1 MQNTAITICE
11 SMTCLAYPVRSEIR
25 KDGVLELFY
34 KLGKITVISEELM
47 TAATVLGACGI
58 AFALRYMRASMQ
70 GGIEIGFSAE
80 VA

>member
-1 MQNTAITICE
+1 
-11 SMTCLAYPVRSEIR
+11 MTCLTYPVRSEIR
-25 KDGVLELFY
+25 KDEVHELFD
-34 KLGKITVISEELM
+34 KFGKTTVISEELM
-47 TAATVLGACGI
+47 TPATVLGACGI